1 MTSEFDQLLDYV
13 RDHDIGVPDGESCQ
27 IGGVFCKKFE
37 LKAGQA
43 IVSHKHRY
51 DHMSILAKGDV
62 IVRQGDGERRYSAP
76 AEINIR
82 AHVHHAIITLSDVT
96 WYCIHAVDRVP
107 ESGGQFDEGQLI
119 VTG

>member
-13 RDHDIGVPDGESCQ
+13 RDHDIGVPDGESCL

-37 LKAGQA
+37 LKAGQT

-51 DHMSILAKGDV
+51 DHMSILAKGEV
-62 IVRQGDGERRYSAP
+62 IVRQGDGDRHYSAP
-76 AEINIR
+76 AEISIR
-82 AHVHHAIITLSDVT
+82 AHVHHAIVTLSDVT